1 MSVCP
6 KPGHT
11 VLAGE
16 QARPGVAVQQNW
28 RATSRQPIE
37 VIVELTV
44 NNVVLFIKKLECR
57 SQLGRASAK
66 SEPHCPTP
74 SSLFTSRSISYF
86 LHEIE
91 MTRVNFSHY
100 IGV

>member
-1 MSVCP
+1 MSLCP

-37 VIVELTV
+37 VIVEKER
-44 NNVVLFIKKLECR
+44 NWNA
-57 SQLGRASAK
+57 G
-66 SEPHCPTP
+66 P
-74 SSLFTSRSISYF
+74 SW
-86 LHEIE
+86 
-91 MTRVNFSHY
+91 VA
-100 IGV
+100 

>member
-1 MSVCP
+1 MSLCP

-37 VIVELTV
+37 VIVEKERNWNAGPFL
-44 NNVVLFIKKLECR
+44 CR
-57 SQLGRASAK
+57 LQNLSLSV
-66 SEPHCPTP
+66 
-74 SSLFTSRSISYF
+74 SSLTDIFLPFSYYYNRSIV
-86 LHEIE
+86 LRKVHCCW
-91 MTRVNFSHY
+91 
-100 IGV
+100 